1 MPPTQPL
8 PPPAAPP
15 QVADGDSLYEVVGG
29 KRVELP
35 PLGAFETSL
44 AGKLMLKLGVHAE
57 AQHLGRVV
65 PEMLFLLDHEADL
78 QRRPDVAFVSFD
90 RWPRNRRVPRTAAWD
105 VVPDLAVEVVSP
117 TNTANEVTGKVR
129 DYFAAGVRL
138 VWVVLPELEQ
148 VYVYSS
154 LTAIE
159 LVPRTGHLDG
169 GAVLPGLRLPL
180 TAVFEDVEEEE

>member
-1 MPPTQPL
+1 MTPTEAL
-8 PPPAAPP
+8 APPPAPV
-15 QVADGDSLYEVVGG
+15 QVADSESLYEVVGG
-29 KRVELP
+29 KRVEPP
-35 PLGAFETSL
+35 PLGVFETSL
-44 AGKLMLKLGVHAE
+44 AAALMMKLATHAE
-57 AQHLGRVV
+57 AHRLGRIVF
-65 PEMLFLLDHEADL
+65 EMLFLLNRDTDL

-105 VVPDLAVEVVSP
+105 VIPDLAVEVVSP
-117 TNTANEVTGKVR
+117 TNTVNEVTNKVR

-159 LVPRTGHLDG
+159 VVTRTGHLDG
-169 GAVLPGLRLPL
+169 GTVLPGLRLPL
-180 TAVFEDVEEEE
+180 TAVFEDVEGE